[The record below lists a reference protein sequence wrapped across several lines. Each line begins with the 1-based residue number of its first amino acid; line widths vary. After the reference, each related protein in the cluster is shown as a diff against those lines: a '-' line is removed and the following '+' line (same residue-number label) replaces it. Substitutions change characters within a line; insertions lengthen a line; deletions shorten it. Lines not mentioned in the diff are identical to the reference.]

1 LITFAFCEKEGV
13 LGVLEV
19 TGLELID
26 VSTDGITGLDVTR
39 ES

>member
-1 LITFAFCEKEGV
+1 MVTLITFAFCEKEGV
-13 LGVLEV
+13 LGV
-19 TGLELID
+19 TGLELIG